1 MKKLAI
7 ILICCVAIQYSC
19 KNKET
24 KEQEAIDQD
33 VKNSTLVSVGQMVPE
48 FSFLRNEDTV
58 QISDFRGKVV
68 FMNFFATSC
77 PICMKELPVIQ
88 NDIWTKYNHVENFEF
103 FVFGRG
109 HTIAEMDS
117 FKTKW
122 EYTFEIIADLDKAIY
137 TKFATKYIPR
147 NIILDREGKII
158 FAETGFDDD
167 KFNEIKAILE
177 KELNNN

>member
-7 ILICCVAIQYSC
+7 LLICCIAVQYSC
-19 KNKET
+19 KTKET
-24 KEQEAIDQD
+24 KEKEAIDLD
-33 VKNSTLVSVGQMVPE
+33 VKNSTLVSVGQNVPE
-48 FSFLRNEDTV
+48 FSFIRNQDTV
-58 QISDFRGKVV
+58 QISDFKGKVV

-77 PICMKELPVIQ
+77 PICIKELPVIH
-88 NDIWTKYNHVENFEF
+88 NDIWTKYNHIEDFEF

-109 HTIAEMDS
+109 HSIAEMDS
-117 FKTKW
+117 FRTKW
-122 EYTFEIIADLDKAIY
+122 EYTFEIISDPDKAIY

-158 FAETGFDDD
+158 FEATGFDDD

-177 KELNNN
+177 KELKIN

>member
-1 MKKLAI
+1 MKNSLLYLSLF
-7 ILICCVAIQYSC
+7 ILVFYSC
-19 KNKET
+19 NTKEK

-33 VKNSTLVSVGQMVPE
+33 VKNSTLVSVGQDVPE
-48 FSFLRNEDTV
+48 FSFIRNQDTV

-77 PICMKELPVIQ
+77 PICIKELPVIH
-88 NDIWTKYNHVENFEF
+88 NEIWTKYNQIDDFEF

-117 FKTKW
+117 FRTKW
-122 EYTFEIIADLDKAIY
+122 EYTFEIISDPDKAIY

-147 NIILDREGKII
+147 NIILNREGKII
-158 FAETGFDDD
+158 FEETGFDDD

-177 KELNNN
+177 KELKTN

>member
-7 ILICCVAIQYSC
+7 ILICCAAIQYSC

-33 VKNSTLVSVGQMVPE
+33 VKNSTLVLVGQMVPE
-48 FSFLRNEDTV
+48 FSFLRNDDTV

-77 PICMKELPVIQ
+77 PICIKELPMIH
-88 NDIWTKYNHVENFEF
+88 NDIWTKYNHIEDFEF

-109 HTIAEMDS
+109 HTVAEMDS

-122 EYTFEIIADLDKAIY
+122 EYTFEIIADADKAIY

-147 NIILDREGKII
+147 NIILDRQGNII
-158 FAETGFDDD
+158 FAETGFDDE
-167 KFNEIKAILE
+167 KFSKIKTILE